1 MAKRKLL
8 VQDGKPVREK
18 VQRMSTIRLGAHA
31 CDVPKCY
38 EQWRTT
44 TYVKKGRRKWRLASI
59 VCLLNRH
66 PQTSR
71 RGKMFA
77 NPEMT
82 KELLRDLNAKKV
94 VPIA

>member
-1 MAKRKLL
+1 MAKLKQQLE
-8 VQDGKPVREK
+8 VVKPAKER

-44 TYVKKGRRKWRLASI
+44 TYEKRGRRKWKLARI
-59 VCLLNRH
+59 VCLMNRH
-66 PQTSR
+66 PQTTR

-82 KELLRDLNAKKV
+82 RELLRDLNAKKV

>member
-1 MAKRKLL
+1 MRRQKQRLEVVKPAK
-8 VQDGKPVREK
+8 EK
-18 VQRMSTIRLGAHA
+18 VQKISTIRLGAHA

-44 TYVKKGRRKWRLASI
+44 TYIKRGRRRWRLNSI
-59 VCLLNRH
+59 VCLMNRH
-66 PQTSR
+66 PQTTR

-94 VPIA
+94 VPIG